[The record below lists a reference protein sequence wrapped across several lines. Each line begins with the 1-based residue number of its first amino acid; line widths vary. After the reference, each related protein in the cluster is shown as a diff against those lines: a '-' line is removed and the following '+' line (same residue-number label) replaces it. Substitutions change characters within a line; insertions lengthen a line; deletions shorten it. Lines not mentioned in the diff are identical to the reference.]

1 MEYLNKT
8 KRSRLKL
15 VIYFGSGIL
24 AIGIYSALNGL
35 EGSATASV
43 LALGGIIAK
52 YTHDETK
59 RKSID

>member
-1 MEYLNKT
+1 MKLFNNT
-8 KRSRLKL
+8 KRSRLKI

-24 AIGIYSALNGL
+24 AIGVYSALNGL

-43 LALGGIIAK
+43 IAIGGIIAK

-59 RKSID
+59 RKSI